1 MEFTGRITAD
11 AKISAVKGD
20 KEVVNFSVA
29 INDRYKPKGI
39 AEVKEFV
46 TYINVAWWMGTG
58 ITKILRKGAI
68 VTIAGRLSV
77 NAYNDLQGNAKA
89 SINCHASEIKL
100 VQGSKTAAAT
110 QNEPEPAEIT
120 KPVADLP
127 F

>member
-11 AKISAVKGD
+11 AKVSTVKGD

-29 INDRYKPKGI
+29 INDCYRPKGST
-39 AEVKEFV
+39 ETKEFV
-46 TYINVAWWMGTG
+46 TFINVAWWMGTG

-68 VTIAGRLSV
+68 VTISGRV
-77 NAYNDLQGNAKA
+77 YANAYNDLSGNPKA

-100 VQGSKTAAAT
+100 VHSKKSEMQEETK
-110 QNEPEPAEIT
+110 PAELT
-120 KPVADLP
+120 EVVEDLP

>member
-11 AKISAVKGD
+11 AKISTVKGD

-29 INDRYKPKGI
+29 INDRYRPKGST
-39 AEVKEFV
+39 ETKEFV

-58 ITKILRKGAI
+58 IAKILKKGAI
-68 VTIAGRLSV
+68 LTVSGRLYV

-100 VQGSKTAAAT
+100 VQLKKTEQTEEHQPADII
-110 QNEPEPAEIT
+110 EPI
-120 KPVADLP
+120 ADLP

>member
-11 AKISAVKGD
+11 AKINTVKGD

-29 INDRYKPKGI
+29 INDRYKPKGST
-39 AEVKEFV
+39 EVKEFV

-68 VTIAGRLSV
+68 VTIAGRLYV
-77 NAYNDLQGNAKA
+77 NAYNDLQGNPKA

-100 VQGSKTAAAT
+100 VQGSKIPAT
-110 QNEPEPAEIT
+110 GEQEPTNLTEPI
-120 KPVADLP
+120 ADLP

>member
-11 AKISAVKGD
+11 AKVSTVKGD

-29 INDRYKPKGI
+29 INDRYKPKGST
-39 AEVKEFV
+39 EVKEFV
-46 TYINVAWWMGTG
+46 TFINVAWWMGTG

-68 VTIAGRLSV
+68 VTITGRLYA
-77 NAYNDLQGNAKA
+77 NAYNDMQGNAKA

-100 VQGSKTAAAT
+100 VHSKKMEAQEET
-110 QNEPEPAEIT
+110 QPAEIT
-120 KPVADLP
+120 EPVADLP

>member
-11 AKISAVKGD
+11 AKVNTVKGD

-29 INDRYKPKGI
+29 INDRYRPKGST
-39 AEVKEFV
+39 ETKEFV

-68 VTIAGRLSV
+68 VTVSGRV
-77 NAYNDLQGNAKA
+77 YANAYNDLQGNAKA

-100 VQGSKTAAAT
+100 VHSKKMEAASTATA
-110 QNEPEPAEIT
+110 AEIT
-120 KPVADLP
+120 EPVEDLP

>member
-11 AKISAVKGD
+11 AKVSTVKGD

-29 INDRYKPKGI
+29 INDRYRPKGST
-39 AEVKEFV
+39 ETKEFV

-68 VTIAGRLSV
+68 VTVSGRLYT

-89 SINCHASEIKL
+89 SINCHANEIKL
-100 VQGSKTAAAT
+100 VHSKKTEAATAAA
-110 QNEPEPAEIT
+110 PAEVT
-120 KPVADLP
+120 EPVEDLP

>member
-11 AKISAVKGD
+11 AKVSTVKGD

-29 INDRYKPKGI
+29 INDRYRPKGS
-39 AEVKEFV
+39 EETKELV

-58 ITKILRKGAI
+58 IAKILRKGAI
-68 VTIAGRLSV
+68 VTVSGRV
-77 NAYNDLQGNAKA
+77 YANAYNDLSGNAKA

-100 VQGSKTAAAT
+100 VHSKKMEAAASTAAEAIT
-110 QNEPEPAEIT
+110 EPVE
-120 KPVADLP
+120 DLP

>member
-11 AKISAVKGD
+11 AKVSTVKGE

-29 INDRYKPKGI
+29 INDRYRPKGST
-39 AEVKEFV
+39 ETKEFV

-68 VTIAGRLSV
+68 VTVSGRLYT

-89 SINCHASEIKL
+89 SINCHANEIKL
-100 VQGSKTAAAT
+100 VHSKKTEADAAAA
-110 QNEPEPAEIT
+110 PAEV
-120 KPVADLP
+120 KEPVEDLP

>member
-11 AKISAVKGD
+11 AKVNTVKGD

-29 INDRYKPKGI
+29 INDRYRPKGST
-39 AEVKEFV
+39 ETKEFV

-68 VTIAGRLSV
+68 VTVSGRV
-77 NAYNDLQGNAKA
+77 YANAYNDLQGNAKA

-100 VQGSKTAAAT
+100 VHSKKMEATVTAAA
-110 QNEPEPAEIT
+110 AEIT
-120 KPVADLP
+120 EPVEDLP

>member
-11 AKISAVKGD
+11 AKVNTVKGD

-29 INDRYKPKGI
+29 INDRYRPKGST
-39 AEVKEFV
+39 ETKEFV

-68 VTIAGRLSV
+68 VTVSGRV
-77 NAYNDLQGNAKA
+77 YANAYNDLQGNAKA

-100 VQGSKTAAAT
+100 VHSKKMETASTAAA
-110 QNEPEPAEIT
+110 AEIT
-120 KPVADLP
+120 EPVEDLP

>member
-11 AKISAVKGD
+11 AKVNTVKGD

-29 INDRYKPKGI
+29 INDRYRPKGST
-39 AEVKEFV
+39 ETKEFV

-68 VTIAGRLSV
+68 VTVSGRV
-77 NAYNDLQGNAKA
+77 YANAYNDLAGNAKA

-100 VQGSKTAAAT
+100 VHSKKMEAASTAAG
-110 QNEPEPAEIT
+110 AEIT
-120 KPVADLP
+120 EPVEDLP